1 MSASGD
7 PGSGAPPRKP
17 TSSFERTVA
26 WSAAAHILA
35 LSAAAVGMNLEHG
48 AALPA
53 PSAAFIELG
62 MSGPSATPGLGGAPP
77 APEPEPAPEPAPEP
91 EPEPEPEPPAPAP
104 PPEAPSRPAVVRP
117 TTESRVRMPAPEA
130 RTRRR
135 EPISRPDSG
144 LRGQDAAWAESA
156 PLEARRPID
165 TKARPAARSVSTS
178 GSRGSGGIGL
188 GGVAGGARFDQD
200 FEYSYYQRQM
210 IARIQANW
218 QQIPV
223 RGEASVVIRFTI
235 LAAGEVTGAEVET
248 SSGQSLLDRAALRAV
263 QLAGPLPP
271 LPESYPRDRVG
282 VHLLFRY
289 GGNAAE
295 DAEGGG
301 DGPYEDMLP

>member
-1 MSASGD
+1 MTGAAPRVSTRVGRGASAKKS
-7 PGSGAPPRKP
+7 PA
-17 TSSFERTVA
+17 SFERTVA
-26 WSAAAHILA
+26 WSAAVHVVA
-35 LSAAAVGMNLEHG
+35 LSAAAVGMNLERG
-48 AALPA
+48 PLLPP

-62 MSGPSATPGLGGAPP
+62 MSGPAATPGLGGAPP
-77 APEPEPAPEPAPEP
+77 APAPVSEPDPEPLPEP
-91 EPEPEPEPPAPAP
+91 EPEPVAEPPAPPP

-117 TTESRVRMPAPEA
+117 TSEDRERMPVPDA
-130 RTRRR
+130 RARRR
-135 EPISRPDSG
+135 DPISRPDSG
-144 LRGQDAAWAESA
+144 LRGADAAWAESA
-156 PLEARRPID
+156 PLESRRPID
-165 TKARPAARSVSTS
+165 TKARPTTRPASAS
-178 GSRGSGGIGL
+178 GSRGAGGIGL

-210 IARIQANW
+210 IARIQGNW

-235 LAAGEVTGAEVET
+235 LAAGEVTGAEVES

-289 GGNAAE
+289 GGAAAPDRE
-295 DAEGGG
+295 DASS
-301 DGPYEDMLP
+301 

>member
-77 APEPEPAPEPAPEP
+77 APEPEPAPEPRGGPP
-91 EPEPEPEPPAPAP
+91 PRPAP
-104 PPEAPSRPAVVRP
+104 
-117 TTESRVRMPAPEA
+117 
-130 RTRRR
+130 
-135 EPISRPDSG
+135 G
-144 LRGQDAAWAESA
+144 LRGQAAAWAESA

-235 LAAGEVTGAEVET
+235 LAAGEVAGAEIGT
-248 SSGQSLLDRAALRAV
+248 WSGQSLLDRAALRAV